1 MKQKFP
7 SSPDAKQRVGRPR
20 KFDRDEVIS
29 DAMRV
34 FWTNGFTQ
42 TSIEDLVE
50 GTEVG
55 AQSLYNAFGNKRDIF
70 VQALDYYFSTVTQN
84 VLKRAKDKSS
94 VIEGICAVFP
104 LPSHIIR
111 SKQPLG
117 CLMVMSSFEIEKV
130 SDKDIS
136 ALIDKQD
143 VCARDA
149 FTQALIRGQENGE
162 INKSLDTAS
171 TATLLTTLLHGAQG
185 SIRYGAND
193 DDILKIRKGIRQM
206 LQH

>member
-1 MKQKFP
+1 MKQKTSP
-7 SSPDAKQRVGRPR
+7 SPDAKQRVGRPR

-50 GTEVG
+50 GTAVG

-70 VQALDYYFSTVTQN
+70 VQALDHYFTTITQKA
-84 VLKRAKDKSS
+84 LKRAEDKGSA
-94 VIEGICAVFP
+94 IEGICA
-104 LPSHIIR
+104 
-111 SKQPLG
+111 
-117 CLMVMSSFEIEKV
+117 EKT
-130 SDKDIS
+130 SEKDIS
-136 ALIDKQD
+136 ALIDKQGA
-143 VCARDA
+143 CARDA

-171 TATLLTTLLHGAQG
+171 TATLLMTLLHGAQS

-193 DDILKIRKGIRQM
+193 DYILKIRKGIRQM

>member
-1 MKQKFP
+1 MEQKTSP
-7 SSPDAKQRVGRPR
+7 SPDAKQRVGRPR

-70 VQALDYYFSTVTQN
+70 VQALDHYFTTITQKA
-84 VLKRAKDKSS
+84 LKRAEDKGSA
-94 VIEGICAVFP
+94 IEGICAVFP
-104 LPSHIIR
+104 LPSDIIR

-117 CLMVMSSFEIEKV
+117 CLMVMSSFEVERT
-130 SDKDIS
+130 SEKDIS
-136 ALIDKQD
+136 ALIDKQGA
-143 VCARDA
+143 CARDA

-171 TATLLTTLLHGAQG
+171 TATLLMTLLHGAQS